1 MATPINIPEPEPALK
16 PRPQPAVRLFSSVR
30 VFGGHIRGVFLNTWV
45 GRGKSR
51 EDVRHTHGCARCEY
65 VARTPRLGVSG
76 YIYFNM
82 NISFGGGK

>member
-1 MATPINIPEPEPALK
+1 MHALK
-16 PRPQPAVRLFSSVR
+16 FNGDPNYYTRTRRASFSSVR

-51 EDVRHTHGCARCEY
+51 EVVRHTHGCARCEY
-65 VARTPRLGVSG
+65 VARKPRLGVSG
-76 YIYFNM
+76 LIYFNM